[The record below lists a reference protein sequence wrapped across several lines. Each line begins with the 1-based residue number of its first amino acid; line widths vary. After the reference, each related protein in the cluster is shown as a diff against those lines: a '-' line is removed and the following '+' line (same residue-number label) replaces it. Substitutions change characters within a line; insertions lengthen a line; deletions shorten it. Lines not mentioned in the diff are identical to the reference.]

1 MQAERDD
8 HGADSAEEDEDEL
21 PLLVVK
27 RAPVLVQGLVP
38 IATIPTIPLLATAPP
53 DPLSGTGGIRRH
65 IIKKPTESNSNSNS
79 GPLETTTSS
88 TSSIVLPAMVK
99 EEVAVDWLMEPR
111 LVSDDIEMKGVVA
124 NGTDVKMEEEEES
137 ALLEEEVIDGFSIL
151 TFKSYEDLE
160 VSGDGFGCCCD
171 CIEFPNGLLGYCDMG
186 TLFIQSYFDQGGE

>member
-1 MQAERDD
+1 MQAEREDN
-8 HGADSAEEDEDEL
+8 GADSAEEDEDEL

-65 IIKKPTESNSNSNS
+65 IIKKPTESNSNSSSNS

-88 TSSIVLPAMVK
+88 TSSLVLPAMVK

-111 LVSDDIEMKGVVA
+111 LVSDDIEMKGVVV
-124 NGTDVKMEEEEES
+124 NGTEVKMEEEEEES

-160 VSGDGFGCCCD
+160 VSGGW
-171 CIEFPNGLLGYCDMG
+171 GLIL
-186 TLFIQSYFDQGGE
+186 LLLH